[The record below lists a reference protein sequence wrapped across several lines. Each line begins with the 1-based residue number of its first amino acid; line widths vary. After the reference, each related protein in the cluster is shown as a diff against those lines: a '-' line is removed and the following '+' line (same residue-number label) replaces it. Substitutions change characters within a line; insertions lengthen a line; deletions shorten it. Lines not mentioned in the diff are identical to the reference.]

1 MKALKKVMRA
11 IKKALTTELI
21 CAILGIER
29 GCIIWLVNTVGSYAK
44 IRTRKK
50 RTCYLAPCA
59 KQKSTMGS
67 APVLIATRVKT
78 SCCRKRKP
86 MINARA
92 VWQKSKNRGDPMR
105 KKSYEEKL
113 IRKLKDDIENYVAN
127 KVLPKETDVREARFL
142 PKKTD
147 LFWETSSDSY
157 WNFPRLVE
165 DFVENKEKIMSRLSE
180 VEKAVFNLRFLGG
193 IPDEEVGVILRV
205 SRQRVNTAARNIR
218 KKVVKILGYQTLI
231 DKAQAVE

>member
-1 MKALKKVMRA
+1 
-11 IKKALTTELI
+11 
-21 CAILGIER
+21 
-29 GCIIWLVNTVGSYAK
+29 
-44 IRTRKK
+44 
-50 RTCYLAPCA
+50 
-59 KQKSTMGS
+59 
-67 APVLIATRVKT
+67 
-78 SCCRKRKP
+78 
-86 MINARA
+86 
-92 VWQKSKNRGDPMR
+92 MR

-180 VEKAVFNLRFLGG
+180 VEKAVFNLKFLGG

-205 SRQRVNTAARNIR
+205 SRQRVNIAARNIR

-231 DKAQAVE
+231 DKAQAVD

>member
-1 MKALKKVMRA
+1 
-11 IKKALTTELI
+11 
-21 CAILGIER
+21 
-29 GCIIWLVNTVGSYAK
+29 
-44 IRTRKK
+44 
-50 RTCYLAPCA
+50 
-59 KQKSTMGS
+59 
-67 APVLIATRVKT
+67 
-78 SCCRKRKP
+78 
-86 MINARA
+86 
-92 VWQKSKNRGDPMR
+92 MR
-105 KKSYEEKL
+105 KKTYEEKL
-113 IRKLKDDIENYVAN
+113 IKKLKDDIENYVAN

-180 VEKAVFNLRFLGG
+180 VEKAVFNLKFLGG

-205 SRQRVNTAARNIR
+205 SRQRVNIAARNIR

-231 DKAQAVE
+231 DKAQAVD

>member
-1 MKALKKVMRA
+1 
-11 IKKALTTELI
+11 
-21 CAILGIER
+21 
-29 GCIIWLVNTVGSYAK
+29 
-44 IRTRKK
+44 
-50 RTCYLAPCA
+50 
-59 KQKSTMGS
+59 
-67 APVLIATRVKT
+67 
-78 SCCRKRKP
+78 
-86 MINARA
+86 
-92 VWQKSKNRGDPMR
+92 MR

-127 KVLPKETDVREARFL
+127 KVLPKESDVREARFL

-165 DFVENKEKIMSRLSE
+165 DFVENKEKIISRLSE
-180 VEKAVFNLRFLGG
+180 VEKAVFNLKFLGG

-205 SRQRVNTAARNIR
+205 SRQRVNIAARNIR

-231 DKAQAVE
+231 DKAQAVD